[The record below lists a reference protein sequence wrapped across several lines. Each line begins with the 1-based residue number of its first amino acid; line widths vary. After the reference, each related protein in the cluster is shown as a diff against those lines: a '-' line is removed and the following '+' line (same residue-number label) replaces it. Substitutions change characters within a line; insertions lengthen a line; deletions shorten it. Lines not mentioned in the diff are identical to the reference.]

1 MNEDQKQGLCA
12 ENIYLAYNDGS
23 DVTFAVR
30 GVSLDLSDV
39 GFIGILGPSG
49 SGKSSLLY
57 LLSGLKRATSGE
69 IYYNG
74 RAYSDMKEKE
84 RLRLRRNHYGFVF
97 QQPYLFDYLT
107 AIENALTGASPGDDQ
122 ALARAMEIFE
132 ELGIARNAK
141 KRPRQLS
148 GGERQRVCIARAM
161 MNSPTVIFADEPT
174 AALDRQNGHKVME
187 MLASYRNRGLVIV
200 VTHDTAML
208 DECDR
213 IYRMRD
219 GTVQEN

>member
-1 MNEDQKQGLCA
+1 MNDDQKKGLCA
-12 ENIYLAYNDGS
+12 ENISLAYHDGS
-23 DVTFAVR
+23 EVTLAVR
-30 GVSLDLSDV
+30 GITLSLSDT
-39 GFIGILGPSG
+39 GFVGILGPSG

-57 LLSGLKRATSGE
+57 LLGGLKRATSGE

-74 RAYSDMKEKE
+74 SPYSEMKEKE

-107 AIENALTGASPGDDQ
+107 AMENALAGASTGDNQ
-122 ALARAMEIFE
+122 ALTRAMEIFE
-132 ELGIARNAK
+132 ELGIARHAK

-161 MNSPTVIFADEPT
+161 MNSPSVIFADEPT
-174 AALDRQNGHKVME
+174 AALDRQNGHMVME
-187 MLASYRNRGLVIV
+187 MLASYHDRGLVIV

-219 GTVQEN
+219 GIVQEN

>member
-1 MNEDQKQGLCA
+1 MNDDQKKGLCA
-12 ENIYLAYNDGS
+12 ENISLAYHDGS
-23 DVTFAVR
+23 EVTLAVR
-30 GVSLDLSDV
+30 DITFDLADT
-39 GFIGILGPSG
+39 GFVGILGPSG

-57 LLSGLKRATSGE
+57 LLGGLKHATSGE

-74 RAYSDMKEKE
+74 TPYSEMKEKE

-107 AIENALTGASPGDDQ
+107 AMENALAGASTGDNQ
-122 ALARAMEIFE
+122 ALTRAMEIFE
-132 ELGIARNAK
+132 ELGIARHAK

-161 MNSPTVIFADEPT
+161 MNSPSVIFADEPT
-174 AALDRQNGHKVME
+174 AALDRQNGHMVME
-187 MLASYRNRGLVIV
+187 MLASYRDRGLVIV

-219 GTVQEN
+219 GIVQEN